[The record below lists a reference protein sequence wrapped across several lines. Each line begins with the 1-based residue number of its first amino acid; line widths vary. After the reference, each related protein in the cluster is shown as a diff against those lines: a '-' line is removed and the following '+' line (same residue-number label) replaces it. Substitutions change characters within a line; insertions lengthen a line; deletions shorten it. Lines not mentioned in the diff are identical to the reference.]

1 MNVSVRGP
9 EILWEFHGIRITE
22 TIRNAWVIMLVLT
35 LLCIWLSSG
44 LKKRNPSK
52 KQVVAEKIVM
62 FFDNLT
68 SDVMGQKYIS
78 FAPYIAALFMF
89 SLFGSLSGLL
99 GVRAMTGDLNTTLGW
114 SLMTFVMVQA
124 NNMRLNGFFGWLK
137 SFTSPVAFMLPLNII
152 SEVAN
157 PVSMAFRHF
166 GNIASGIVISALIYA
181 ALAAGSNAL
190 LSSTFLSGIP
200 ILQIGIPAVLSIYFD
215 LFTSFLQAYIICMLT
230 MVFVSGVE

>member
-1 MNVSVRGP
+1 MNVSVLGP
-9 EILWEFHGIRITE
+9 KIIWEFHGIRITE
-22 TIRNAWVIMLVLT
+22 TIRNGWIIMAVLT
-35 LLCIWLSSG
+35 ILCLWLGSG
-44 LKKRNPSK
+44 LKVRNPSK
-52 KQVVAEKIVM
+52 KQIVAEKIVD
-62 FFDNLT
+62 FFEGLT
-68 SDVMGQKYIS
+68 CDVMGGKYIG

-89 SLFGSLSGLL
+89 SIVGSLSSLTGA
-99 GVRAMTGDLNTTLGW
+99 RPMTGDLNTTLGW

-137 SFTSPVAFMLPLNII
+137 SFASPVAFMLPLNII

-166 GNIASGIVISALIYA
+166 GNIASGIVITALVYA
-181 ALAAGSNAL
+181 ALAAGSQAL
-190 LSSTFLSGIP
+190 LANTFLGGIP

>member
-9 EILWEFHGIRITE
+9 KILWEFHGIRITE